1 MGPVSCRKTSSGLPL
16 ILHYSELCNYFIIH
30 ITMYQLEKETQPS
43 ALFLPGKS
51 HGQRNLV
58 GGATVHGVSKELETT
73 EWLNNK
79 NVTII
84 EIKDTINVI
93 DLNHPQTFPAPPAHH
108 VWSMEKSSSGN
119 PVPGAKKVG
128 DHFFDLST
136 GAFHWTPWGLIVSTC
151 SLVVSQQFERICAQT
166 GGTPSCLPVFWNIPP

>member
-1 MGPVSCRKTSSGLPL
+1 MSKASSVFTTRAQETSSGRPL
-16 ILHYSELCNYFIIH
+16 ILHYGELFNYFIIYH
-30 ITMYQLEKETQPS
+30 S
-43 ALFLPGKS
+43 
-51 HGQRNLV
+51 
-58 GGATVHGVSKELETT
+58 
-73 EWLNNK
+73 
-79 NVTII
+79 VTLI

-136 GAFHWTPWGLIVSTC
+136 GAFHWTP
-151 SLVVSQQFERICAQT
+151 
-166 GGTPSCLPVFWNIPP
+166 